1 MKKWSFNLLKFSF
14 LFLFTT
20 VLYATPQQYEIYFDA
35 DLNTGTGCTA
45 LHTGLPNIQ
54 GIESKVTVT
63 IDNQPPAIISTN
75 LHQCLGAVFDAG
87 IAIDPAAI
95 GLNTGSGNTDVIEV
109 KVSNTD
115 LPATPGQDIQL
126 YFATGSTTAE
136 DVVLETSALDPII
149 LSIASSTPIPV
160 PALGL
165 LAVFILTFLLS
176 SAGKSKLSSTFSLA
190 LALIV
195 ISPILWAMSII
206 IDGQTTDWAGIAEIT
221 SDPSSDTSQIGSF
234 ADINNVYAFNSAG
247 NTFIRMDLV
256 ELEEGVPVADDGSQ
270 TLLEDSGSTLLTV
283 TGTDP
288 NLDPLTFTVSQAP
301 TKGTIGA
308 ITVVN
313 DTTTTIAY
321 TPNANA
327 VGTDTFEFIAND
339 GMANSIAATFT
350 VTLTPVNDVPSFTK
364 GANQTSVE
372 DGGAQT
378 VNDWATAISK
388 GPADESTQTV
398 SFTVTNNNNSLFSSQ
413 PAVSSAG
420 VLTYTAAANATGSAT
435 VTLHISDDG
444 GTTNGG
450 IDTSVNQSFTITIT
464 DVNDA
469 PSFTKGADQTVLED
483 AAAQTVNGWATALS
497 KGPSNES
504 SQTLSFNVSNNN
516 SALFSSQPAVSS
528 TGNLTFTP
536 AVNANGSAIVTVNI
550 MDNGGTANG
559 GVDTSANQTF
569 TITITAV
576 NDAPSFTKGTDQSV
590 LVGSVA
596 TTVNGWASAIS
607 TGPANESGQSITG
620 FNVTNDNNALFTT
633 QPAVDNTGT
642 LTFDIGAATGT
653 ATVTISV
660 SDDGGTANGGSD
672 TSASQI
678 FTITSAP
685 LNQAPSFA
693 KGSDQSVLEDSGAQ
707 TINAWATSISPGP
720 PSEAGQTLTF
730 NVSNNNS
737 TLFSSQPAISST
749 GTLTYTPAANANGAA
764 TVTVNLMDDGGTA
777 GGGVDTSPNQ
787 TFTITVT
794 AVNDTPS
801 FISGGNV
808 SVLEDSGAYSQAWAS
823 GLSKGPID
831 ESIQSLSFNI
841 IGNDMP
847 GLFSSAPTI
856 NNSGQLSFTPAA
868 DAVGIATISVN
879 IMDNG
884 GTANGGSDTS
894 ATQIFTVSLNQVNDE
909 PQFTKGTDQ
918 IVVQNS
924 GAQTVI
930 GWVTASSVGPAN
942 EAGQTLSYNTSNN
955 NNALFS
961 TQPSV
966 NSSGDLTFTSALNQ
980 NGVATVTI
988 NAMDDGGTANG
999 GDNTSPDQTFT
1010 ITITNLP
1017 PARADSS
1024 YNVTTNIQINIP
1036 AATGLLNGATGGTG
1050 ALTVGN
1056 AMNPA
1061 PTTTT
1066 NGGDLSITAA
1076 TGVFTYNPPAGQDSG
1091 TDTFTYKVCDSVGAC
1106 SANIIIT
1113 LNISGQTI
1121 WFMDKAAVAGGDGR
1135 LTKPFNSIAG
1145 FNAIQGGVGVNHA
1158 ATGDII
1164 YMKAGSYNGSFA
1176 LLANQTLLGEGTPGV
1191 FDTVTGISPSADS
1204 ATRPLLAGAKP
1215 TVSSPGDAISIA
1227 GNNTVR
1233 GLEIT
1238 NTTNYAIQGTGAFTA
1253 DNVNISGTGGLLNI
1267 NGLGAALNV
1276 QFGNLSSSSSISNP
1290 VLQVQ
1295 GYASGS
1301 FVSDTTGT
1309 NITSTTSAVVFA
1321 NNTIT
1326 AAFNNAG
1333 LTINSGNSNA
1343 FVANNGGTFTAAT
1356 GVIITGT
1363 GTAINLFNGSKIGA
1377 ANLTF
1382 QSISHNGGATAVI
1395 LDNTGAGSFNITGNG
1410 GVCSLAASCSG
1421 GTIQNTS
1428 SHGMILNNVNGISFT
1443 RVKLQNTG
1451 NANDEDALEIANPTG
1466 TYTIDNSTF
1475 TNAADDA
1482 IEVNYTAATSVA
1494 AFSVLNSVFEG
1505 IGDFPNGIFNSSAG
1519 NNFAGAAMD
1528 FNIDNGAT
1536 ITNLTIDNL
1545 EIENFDGRGISID
1558 VGGPVTAGSV
1568 TGVIQNTTIT
1578 GIGTIGVSVV
1588 TDGSGVA
1595 DVILKDSDVL
1605 KIDNSPALVS
1615 EANGAGSTTFAAA
1628 RQTMSVVNETYFFVA
1643 CTVLLNDG
1651 NVITDIP
1658 TYSGTLDSNTC
1669 SDAADGYTLNVTSR
1683 GSQGTMNSRI
1693 TNNTYTASSGSFS
1706 YGLFTGAGNGTAGEG
1721 DTICSNISANDIDGD
1736 SGQSGIASFMYSGT
1750 THRIQGLTGSG
1761 SNQVNVENFIG
1772 GNNLLSLPVPTA
1784 DADFT
1789 GVISYTAANC
1799 STPPVP

>member
-45 LHTGLPNIQ
+45 LHTGLPSIQ

-87 IAIDPAAI
+87 IAIDPAVI

-136 DVVLETSALDPII
+136 DVVLETSALGPII

-165 LAVFILTFLLS
+165 LAVFILTLLLS
-176 SAGKSKLSSTFSLA
+176 SAGQSKLSSTFSLA

-206 IDGQTTDWAGIAEIT
+206 IDGQTSDWTGITEIT
-221 SDPSSDTSQIGSF
+221 SDPSGDTSQIGSF

-256 ELEEGVPVADDGSQ
+256 ELEEGVPVANDGSQ

-327 VGTDTFEFIAND
+327 VGTDTFEFVAND
-339 GMANSIAATFT
+339 GMANSVAATFT
-350 VTLTPVNDVPSFTK
+350 VTLTAVNDVPSFTK

-372 DGGAQT
+372 DGGVQT
-378 VNDWATAISK
+378 VNGWATAISK

-469 PSFTKGADQTVLED
+469 PSFTKGADQIVLED

-497 KGPSNES
+497 KGPANES

-528 TGNLTFTP
+528 AGNLTFTP
-536 AVNANGSAIVTVNI
+536 AANANGNAIVTVNI

-620 FNVTNDNNALFTT
+620 FIVTNDNNALFTT

-642 LTFDIGAATGT
+642 LTFDIGATTGT

-685 LNQAPSFA
+685 LNQAPSFV

-720 PSEAGQTLTF
+720 PSEAGQVLTF
-730 NVSNNNS
+730 NVSNNNTS
-737 TLFSSQPAISST
+737 LFSSQPVISST
-749 GTLTYTPAANANGAA
+749 GTLTYTPAANANGSA

-787 TFTITVT
+787 TFTITAT
-794 AVNDTPS
+794 PVNDPPS
-801 FISGGNV
+801 FTKGADQI
-808 SVLEDSGAYSQAWAS
+808 VLEDAGAQTVNGWATAM
-823 GLSKGPID
+823 SKGPAD
-831 ESIQSLSFNI
+831 ESGQVLSFNVS
-841 IGNDMP
+841 NNNNAM
-847 GLFSSAPTI
+847 FSS
-856 NNSGQLSFTPAA
+856 QPAIDSA
-868 DAVGIATISVN
+868 GNLTYTTAANATGMATVTVS

-884 GTANGGSDTS
+884 GTANGGFDTS
-894 ATQIFTVSLNQVNDE
+894 LAQTFTITVTPVNDE
-909 PQFTKGTDQ
+909 PSFTKGANQ
-918 IVVQNS
+918 SVAQNS
-924 GAQTVI
+924 GVQTVI

-961 TQPSV
+961 SQPSV
-966 NSSGDLTFTSALNQ
+966 NSSGVLSYTPAINQ
-980 NGVATVTI
+980 SGTATVTI
-988 NAMDDGGTANG
+988 NVMDDGGTANG
-999 GDNTSPDQTFT
+999 GDDTSPDQTFT
-1010 ITITNLP
+1010 ITVSSPP
-1017 PARADSS
+1017 PAKSNPN
-1024 YNVTTNIQINIP
+1024 YNVTTNIQINAP
-1036 AATGLLNGATGGTG
+1036 SATGLLNGATGGTG

-1066 NGGDLSITAA
+1066 NGGDLSITTA
-1076 TGVFTYNPPAGQDSG
+1076 TGAFTYNPPAGQDSG
-1091 TDTFTYKVCDSVGAC
+1091 TDTFTYKVCDSAGVC
-1106 SANIIIT
+1106 SANIT
-1113 LNISGQTI
+1113 TTFNISGQTI
-1121 WFMDKAAVAGGDGR
+1121 WFMDKAAAAGGDGR

-1145 FNAIQGGVGVNHA
+1145 FNAIQGGVGINHA
-1158 ATGDII
+1158 AMGDII
-1164 YMKAGSYNGSFA
+1164 YMKAGSYSGSFT
-1176 LLANQTLLGEGTPGV
+1176 LLTNQILLGEGTPGV

-1204 ATRPLLAGAKP
+1204 APRPSIAGTKP

-1227 GNNTVR
+1227 GNNTIR
-1233 GLEIT
+1233 GLAIT
-1238 NTTNYAIQGTGAFTA
+1238 NTTNYAIQGIGALTT

-1276 QFGNLSSSSSISNP
+1276 QFGNLSSSSSTSNP

-1309 NITSTTSAVVFA
+1309 NITSTTPAVVFT

-1356 GVIITGT
+1356 GVITTGT
-1363 GTAINLFNGSKIGA
+1363 GTAINFFNGSKIGA

-1382 QSISHNGGATAVI
+1382 QSVSHNGGATAVI
-1395 LDNTGAGSFNITGNG
+1395 LDNTGSGSFNITGNG
-1410 GVCSLAASCSG
+1410 GVCSLIASCSG
-1421 GTIQNTS
+1421 GTIRNTS
-1428 SHGMILNNVNGISFT
+1428 SHGMILTNVNGINFT
-1443 RVKLQNTG
+1443 RVKLQDNG
-1451 NANDEDALEIANPTG
+1451 NANDENALEITNPTG

-1475 TNAADDA
+1475 TNASDDA
-1482 IEVNYTAATSVA
+1482 IEVNFTAASSLA
-1494 AFSVLNSVFEG
+1494 AFTVTNSVFEG
-1505 IGDFPNGIFNSSAG
+1505 IGDFPNGIYNVAAG

-1528 FNIDNGAT
+1528 FNVDNGAT
-1536 ITNLTIDNL
+1536 IANLTIDNL
-1545 EIENFDGRGISID
+1545 SIENFDGRGISID
-1558 VGGPVTAGSV
+1558 AGNPVTAGSI
-1568 TGVIQNTTIT
+1568 TGVIQNSTIT
-1578 GIGTIGVSVV
+1578 GIGTLGVSVV

-1595 DVILKDSDVL
+1595 DIILRDSDIFKV
-1605 KIDNSPALVS
+1605 DNSPALVS

-1628 RQTMSVVNETYFFVA
+1628 RQTMSVVNETFFFVA

-1658 TYSGTLDSNTC
+1658 MYSGTLDSNTC
-1669 SDAADGYTLNVTSR
+1669 TNAADGYTLNVTSR

-1706 YGLFTGAGNGTAGEG
+1706 YGLFEGAGNGTAGEG
-1721 DTICSNISANDIDGD
+1721 DTVCSNISANDIDGD
-1736 SGQSGIASFMYSGT
+1736 SGQSGIATFMYAGT
-1750 THRIQGLTGSG
+1750 THQIQGLTGSG
-1761 SNQVNVENFIG
+1761 SNQANVETFHQT
-1772 GNNLLSLPVPTA
+1772 NNILSLPAPTA
-1784 DADFT
+1784 NADFT
-1789 GVISYTAANC
+1789 NVISYTAANC